1 MRAKHVMTYPVITAT
16 ADQTVR
22 EVALILSKR
31 HISAVP
37 IVDGSGKLIG
47 LVSEGDLIRRFEIGT
62 QRRRSWW
69 LSIFA
74 SNAQLAE
81 EYARAHASKVQDVM
95 TQDVIT
101 VAPATQL
108 SEIARIFERNRIKRV
123 PVLDEGKLVGIVT
136 RANLVQ
142 AIASAPQEK
151 RPPLED
157 EELRDKILKH
167 LGKQA
172 WVNPGMLNVTVE
184 SATINL
190 WGMVSSESERNAMRI
205 AVEAI
210 ADGKTINNN
219 VSLEPAP
226 GWA

>member
-16 ADQTVR
+16 ADLTVR
-22 EVALILSKR
+22 EVAQILSTH

-37 IVDGSGKLIG
+37 IVDDSGELIG
-47 LVSEGDLIRRFEIGT
+47 LVSEGDLVRRFEIGT
-62 QRRRSWW
+62 QMRRSWW
-69 LSIFA
+69 LSIFIG
-74 SNAQLAE
+74 NAQLAE
-81 EYARAHASKVQDVM
+81 EYTRAHAKKVQDVM

-101 VAPATQL
+101 ATPETPL
-108 SEIARIFERNRIKRV
+108 SDIARMFERNRIKRV

-142 AIASAPQEK
+142 AIATAPQEK
-151 RPPLED
+151 RLPLQD

-167 LGKQA
+167 LEKQN
-172 WVNPGMLNVTVE
+172 WVNPAMLNVTVE
-184 SATINL
+184 NAAVNL
-190 WGMVSSESERNAMRI
+190 WGMVSSESERNAVRI

-226 GWA
+226 GWN

>member
-16 ADQTVR
+16 AHQTVR
-22 EVALILSKR
+22 EVAQILSKH

-37 IVDGSGKLIG
+37 IVDDGGKLIG
-47 LVSEGDLIRRFEIGT
+47 LVSEGDLVHRVEIGT
-62 QRRRSWW
+62 QVRRSWW
-69 LSIFA
+69 LSIFT

-81 EYARAHASKVQDVM
+81 EYARGHARKVQDVM

-101 VAPATQL
+101 VAQGTPL

-123 PVLDEGKLVGIVT
+123 PVLDKDKLVGIVT

-151 RPPLED
+151 RPPPKD
-157 EELRDKILKH
+157 EELRDRILKH
-167 LGKQA
+167 LERQV
-172 WVNPGMLNVTVE
+172 WVNPAMLNVTVE
-184 SATINL
+184 SATVSL
-190 WGMVSSESERNAMRI
+190 WGMVKSESERNAVRV

-210 ADGKTINNN
+210 ADCKTINNN
-219 VSLEPAP
+219 ITLEPAP
-226 GWA
+226 AWI

>member
-22 EVALILSKR
+22 EVALILSTR

-37 IVDGSGKLIG
+37 IVDYSGKLIG

-62 QRRRSWW
+62 QMRRSWW
-69 LSIFA
+69 LSIFT
-74 SNAQLAE
+74 SNAKLAD
-81 EYARAHASKVQDVM
+81 EYARAHAKKVLDVM
-95 TQDVIT
+95 THDVIT
-101 VAPATQL
+101 VVPGTPL
-108 SEIARIFERNRIKRV
+108 SEIARIFERNRVKRV
-123 PVLDEGKLVGIVT
+123 PVLDNGKLVGIVT

-157 EELRDKILKH
+157 EELRDRILKH

-184 SATINL
+184 SATVSL
-190 WGMVSSESERNAMRI
+190 WGMVSSESERTAMRI
-205 AVEAI
+205 AVESI